1 MGAGDIPVFDPPYF
15 QGWAKSFR
23 CGTSQNGMD
32 KPGDRAMTAKWLLV
46 SVVVMMSLFGTT
58 ARAAAPQ
65 PILAAYGGHN
75 ETMVPIWVGGEKG
88 LFRKYG
94 VDLRPLQTRSGPIQM
109 ATLASGGTPLVWA
122 APSSALSTYA
132 SGLKVG
138 CFAVGN
144 NRVPRE
150 VIVRKGIESIE
161 DLRGKSFG
169 VQSIGGGFW
178 ISTMVVLDAMGIDPD
193 KYKLNMRV
201 IGDTATVTQA
211 LITGNVDAMVVPYS
225 YADVAK
231 RAGAKAL
238 ADAGKLN
245 VNYQAT
251 VMCALRDSTAVSN
264 DMMIAL
270 TKGIVDSLAYIL
282 EPANKREVSEV
293 LKKNLRL
300 SKDED
305 VEASYRVSRLQ
316 MPNLDVALNAD
327 AWRTV
332 KRLVTKVNPKVADV
346 DLEQVIV
353 NGPAQYLETSGFMA
367 EMRKRLPR

>member
-1 MGAGDIPVFDPPYF
+1 MFLRRRLNELLKSIVVAVLATPVY
-15 QGWAKSFR
+15 
-23 CGTSQNGMD
+23 
-32 KPGDRAMTAKWLLV
+32 
-46 SVVVMMSLFGTT
+46 
-58 ARAAAPQ
+58 AAAPS
-65 PILAAYGGHN
+65 PMLTAYGGHN
-75 ETMVPIWVGGEKG
+75 ETMVPIWVGAEKG

-94 VDLRPLQTRSGPIQM
+94 VDLRALQTRSGPIMM

-122 APSSALSTYA
+122 APSSALSTTA
-132 SGLKVG
+132 SGLKLG

-150 VIVRKGIESIE
+150 IIVRKGIESID

-178 ISTMVVLDAMGIDPD
+178 ISTMVVLDALGIDPD

-201 IGDTATVTQA
+201 IGDTGTVTQA

-245 VNYQAT
+245 VTYQAT
-251 VMCALRDSTAVSN
+251 VMCAQKDSTAVSSET
-264 DMMIAL
+264 MIAL
-270 TKGIVDSLAYIL
+270 TKGVVDSLAYIL
-282 EPANKREVSEV
+282 EPANKRDVSEV
-293 LKKNLRL
+293 LKKHLRL

-316 MPNLDVALNAD
+316 MPDLDVAPNLES
-327 AWRTV
+327 WRVV
-332 KRLVTKVNPKVADV
+332 KRLVAKVNPKVADV
-346 DLEQVIV
+346 DLEQVI
-353 NGPAQYLETSGFMA
+353 NTGPAQNLEASGFMA
-367 EMRKRLPR
+367 EMRKRLPK

>member
-1 MGAGDIPVFDPPYF
+1 MTSKSRGLFVIVLVGISLLGA
-15 QGWAKSFR
+15 
-23 CGTSQNGMD
+23 
-32 KPGDRAMTAKWLLV
+32 
-46 SVVVMMSLFGTT
+46 SV
-58 ARAAAPQ
+58 RAAVPT
-65 PILAAYGGHN
+65 PMLAAYGGHN
-75 ETMVPIWVGGEKG
+75 ETMIPIWVGTDKG

-94 VDLRPLQTRSGPIQM
+94 FDLRALQTRSGPIMM
-109 ATLASGGTPLVWA
+109 ATLVSGGTPLVWA
-122 APSSALSTYA
+122 APSSALSTTA
-132 SGLKVG
+132 SGLKLG

-150 VIVRKGIESIE
+150 VIVRKGIDSLE

-178 ISTMVVLDAMGIDPD
+178 ISTMVVLDALGIDPD
-193 KYKLNMRV
+193 KYKFNMRV

-211 LITGNVDAMVVPYS
+211 LIAGNVDAMVVPYS
-225 YADVAK
+225 YADIAK
-231 RAGAKAL
+231 RAGAKSL

-245 VNYQAT
+245 VTYQAT
-251 VMCALRDSTAVSN
+251 VMCAQKDSSAISN
-264 DMMIAL
+264 DTMIAL
-270 TKGIVDSLAYIL
+270 TKGIVEALAYIL
-282 EPANKREVSEV
+282 DPANKREVSEV

-316 MPNLDVALNAD
+316 MPNLDVAPNLE

-332 KRLVTKVNPKVADV
+332 KRLVTKVNPKVQDV

-353 NGPAQYLETSGFMA
+353 NAPAQYLEASGFLA
-367 EMRKRLPR
+367 EMRKKLPR